1 MIRRPMCLLCFLMML
16 ALGIA
21 DLAGIPLIRGNPLPA
36 GVQSWIEAHPASE
49 ICGEVERYENTEFS
63 QSVYLK
69 KTYLIYHSKKF
80 PINNVRVFLKN
91 EEELKPGM
99 QILVKGTLKSVEG
112 PANPGGF
119 DSRQYYA
126 CRHIYYFMK
135 KAVLL
140 KKTSAYSGYRQAML
154 SVKEKC
160 RIVLESVAGE
170 DASVFEAVVLGDKTS
185 LDPEIR
191 MRYQMA
197 GIVHILAISGLH
209 ISILGIGL
217 YNLMKQVGFGIWPAG
232 IFSLVV
238 MLQYGM
244 LTGGSVS
251 TMRAVTMFLIAMGAR
266 ITGRIY
272 DMPSA
277 VSVTAMM
284 ILAESPAYLL
294 DSGFLLSFGCILGIC
309 AASERICA
317 LAGAKR
323 KVTKAFWGSVALQL
337 MTLPVMLKFFGEV
350 SLAGLVL
357 NLAVLPS
364 VGVVLA
370 GGVAAML
377 LGFISVPAARVVI
390 FPARGLLFLYE
401 KLCELAGR
409 SRWCTWIGG
418 EPEIW
423 QIVVYYV
430 ILIAVLFIGQYVRE
444 LEQKK
449 KEMEED
455 GAKELRSEENTQRNP
470 LRNWYD
476 NINIQQNLRKRQ
488 GTDKL
493 QISRIS
499 RKQHLLRIAAIVLLI
514 LSIPILG
521 NQSFQHPFKSKTLQI
536 TCLDVGQ
543 GDGILIRTPDNKHY
557 LIDGG
562 SSSQS
567 ELGRYCLLP
576 ALKSMGISYLD
587 GIFISHTDKDH
598 LSGVQ
603 ELLEYMEKGLTT
615 IRAGYLV
622 LPGWSEPPQAWTDL
636 ARTAQ
641 KAGLKTVTGNTGD
654 IIHSGAATFEVL
666 WPENTA
672 RGKDVNEEAMVM
684 ELTYG
689 EFQML
694 FTGDIGADTEK
705 KLLTAGY
712 LNDIDCLK
720 VGHHGS
726 RYSSSEEFLKKLKP
740 ELAIISCSSTNT
752 YGHPSLETIQRLE
765 DCGSQVEYTMK
776 NGAIT
781 LETNGKNLRIRRFCS
796 C

>member
-16 ALGIA
+16 VLGIA

-36 GVQSWIEAHPASE
+36 SVQSWIKAHPGSE

-63 QSVYLK
+63 QSVYLR

-80 PINNVRVFLKN
+80 PINNVRVFLKK

-99 QILVKGTLKSVEG
+99 QIFVKGILKEVEG
-112 PANPGGF
+112 STNPGGF
-119 DSRQYYA
+119 DSSQYYA

-140 KKTSAYSGYRQAML
+140 KKTSTYSGYHQAML
-154 SVKEKC
+154 MVKEKC
-160 RIVLESVAGE
+160 RQILENTAGK
-170 DASVFEAVVLGDKTS
+170 DAPVFEAIVLGEKTG
-185 LDPEIR
+185 LDSEIR
-191 MRYQMA
+191 MRYQLA

-209 ISILGIGL
+209 ISILGMGL
-217 YNLMKQVGFGIWPAG
+217 YKLIKRVGFGIWPAG
-232 IFSLVV
+232 IFSLAV

-244 LTGGSVS
+244 MTGGSVS
-251 TMRAVTMFLIAMGAR
+251 TLRAVTMFLIAMGAR

-294 DSGFLLSFGCILGIC
+294 DSGFLLSFGCVLGIC
-309 AASERICA
+309 VASERICA

-323 KVTKAFWGSVALQL
+323 KGTKVFCESVALWL
-337 MTLPVMLKFFGEV
+337 VTLPVMLKFFGEA
-350 SLAGLVL
+350 SLAGLIL

-370 GGVAAML
+370 GGVAAMI
-377 LGFISVPAARVVI
+377 LGFVSIPTGRVMI
-390 FPARGLLFLYE
+390 FPARVLLFLYE
-401 KLCELAGR
+401 RLCELAGR

-423 QIVVYYV
+423 QITIYYA
-430 ILIAVLFIGQYVRE
+430 ILVAVLLIGQYI
-444 LEQKK
+444 
-449 KEMEED
+449 KESD
-455 GAKELRSEENTQRNP
+455 QTK
-470 LRNWYD
+470 
-476 NINIQQNLRKRQ
+476 
-488 GTDKL
+488 
-493 QISRIS
+493 IS
-499 RKQHLLRIAAIVLLI
+499 RKQHILRISGIVLLN
-514 LSIPILG
+514 LSILTLG
-521 NQSFQHPFKSKTLQI
+521 NQSFRYSFKTQTLQI

-576 ALKSMGISYLD
+576 ALKSMGISCLD

-615 IRAGYLV
+615 IRAAYLV
-622 LPGWSEPPQAWTDL
+622 LPGWTEPPEAWTDL
-636 ARTAQ
+636 ASAAQ
-641 KAGLKTVTGNTGD
+641 KAGIKTVTGNAGN
-654 IIHSGAATFEVL
+654 IIRSGAAAFEIL
-666 WPENTA
+666 WPESTA

-689 EFQML
+689 DFRML

-705 KLLTAGY
+705 KLLSAGC

-726 RYSSSEEFLKKLKP
+726 GYSSSEEFLKKVKP
-740 ELAIISCSSTNT
+740 ELSIISCSSTNT
-752 YGHPSLETIQRLE
+752 YGHPSPETVKRLK
-765 DCGSQVEYTMK
+765 DCGSQIEYTMK
-776 NGAIT
+776 NGAII
-781 LETNGKNLRIRRFCS
+781 LETNGKNLRIRRFCGN
-796 C
+796 

>member
-16 ALGIA
+16 SLGIA

-36 GVQSWIEAHPASE
+36 SVQSWIEVHPASE

-69 KTYLIYHSKKF
+69 KTYLIYRSKKF
-80 PINNVRVFLKN
+80 PINNVRVFLKK

-99 QILVKGTLKSVEG
+99 QIFVKGILKEVEG
-112 PANPGGF
+112 PTNPGGF

-140 KKTSAYSGYRQAML
+140 KKTSTYSGYHQAML
-154 SVKEKC
+154 MVKEKC
-160 RIVLESVAGE
+160 RQILENTAGK
-170 DASVFEAVVLGDKTS
+170 DAPVFEAIVLGEKTG

-191 MRYQMA
+191 MRYQLA

-209 ISILGIGL
+209 ISILGMGL
-217 YNLMKQVGFGIWPAG
+217 YKLMKRVGFGIWPAG
-232 IFSLVV
+232 IFSLAV

-244 LTGGSVS
+244 MTGGSVS
-251 TMRAVTMFLIAMGAR
+251 TLRAVTMFLIAMGAR

-294 DSGFLLSFGCILGIC
+294 DSGFLLSFGCVLGIC
-309 AASERICA
+309 VASERICA

-323 KVTKAFWGSVALQL
+323 KGTKVFCESVALWL
-337 MTLPVMLKFFGEV
+337 VTLPVMLKFFGEA

-370 GGVAAML
+370 GGVAAMI
-377 LGFISVPAARVVI
+377 LGFVSIPAGRVVI
-390 FPARGLLFLYE
+390 FPARVLLFLYE
-401 KLCELAGR
+401 RLCELAGR

-418 EPEIW
+418 EPKIW
-423 QIVVYYV
+423 QITVYYA
-430 ILIAVLFIGQYVRE
+430 ILIAVLFIGQYI
-444 LEQKK
+444 
-449 KEMEED
+449 KESD
-455 GAKELRSEENTQRNP
+455 QTK
-470 LRNWYD
+470 
-476 NINIQQNLRKRQ
+476 
-488 GTDKL
+488 
-493 QISRIS
+493 IS
-499 RKQHLLRIAAIVLLI
+499 RKQHILRISGIVLLI
-514 LSIPILG
+514 LSILTLG
-521 NQSFQHPFKSKTLQI
+521 NQSFRYPFKTQTLQI

-567 ELGRYCLLP
+567 DLGRYCLLP
-576 ALKSMGISYLD
+576 ALKSMGISCLD

-615 IRAGYLV
+615 IRAAYLV
-622 LPGWSEPPQAWTDL
+622 LPGWTEPPEAWTDL
-636 ARTAQ
+636 ASAAQ
-641 KAGLKTVTGNTGD
+641 KAGIKTVTGNAGN
-654 IIHSGAATFEVL
+654 IIRSGAAAFEIL
-666 WPENTA
+666 WPESTA

-689 EFQML
+689 DFRML

-705 KLLTAGY
+705 KLLSVGCF
-712 LNDIDCLK
+712 NDIDCLK

-726 RYSSSEEFLKKLKP
+726 RYSSSEEFLKKVKP
-740 ELAIISCSSTNT
+740 ELSIISCSSTNT
-752 YGHPSLETIQRLE
+752 YGHPSPETIKRLK
-765 DCGSQVEYTMK
+765 DCGSQIEYTMK
-776 NGAIT
+776 NGAII

-796 C
+796 N

>member
-1 MIRRPMCLLCFLMML
+1 
-16 ALGIA
+16 
-21 DLAGIPLIRGNPLPA
+21 
-36 GVQSWIEAHPASE
+36 
-49 ICGEVERYENTEFS
+49 
-63 QSVYLK
+63 
-69 KTYLIYHSKKF
+69 
-80 PINNVRVFLKN
+80 
-91 EEELKPGM
+91 
-99 QILVKGTLKSVEG
+99 
-112 PANPGGF
+112 
-119 DSRQYYA
+119 
-126 CRHIYYFMK
+126 MK

-140 KKTSAYSGYRQAML
+140 KKTSTYSSYHQAML
-154 SVKEKC
+154 MVKEKC
-160 RIVLESVAGE
+160 RQILENTAGK
-170 DASVFEAVVLGDKTS
+170 DAPVFEAIVLGEKTG
-185 LDPEIR
+185 LDSEIR
-191 MRYQMA
+191 MRYQLA

-209 ISILGIGL
+209 ISILGMGL
-217 YNLMKQVGFGIWPAG
+217 YKLIKRVGFGIWPAG
-232 IFSLVV
+232 IFSLAV

-244 LTGGSVS
+244 MTGGSVS
-251 TMRAVTMFLIAMGAR
+251 TLRAITMFLIAMGAR

-294 DSGFLLSFGCILGIC
+294 DSGFLLSFGCVLGIC
-309 AASERICA
+309 VASERICA

-323 KVTKAFWGSVALQL
+323 KGTKVFCESVALWL
-337 MTLPVMLKFFGEV
+337 VTLPVMLKFFGEA

-370 GGVAAML
+370 GGVAAMI
-377 LGFISVPAARVVI
+377 LGFVSIPTGRVMI
-390 FPARGLLFLYE
+390 FPARVLLFLYE
-401 KLCELAGR
+401 RLCELAGR

-423 QIVVYYV
+423 QITIYYA
-430 ILIAVLFIGQYVRE
+430 ILVAVLLIGQYI
-444 LEQKK
+444 
-449 KEMEED
+449 KESD
-455 GAKELRSEENTQRNP
+455 QTK
-470 LRNWYD
+470 
-476 NINIQQNLRKRQ
+476 
-488 GTDKL
+488 
-493 QISRIS
+493 IS
-499 RKQHLLRIAAIVLLI
+499 RKQHILRISGIVLLI
-514 LSIPILG
+514 LSILTLG
-521 NQSFQHPFKSKTLQI
+521 KQSFRYSFKNQTLQI

-576 ALKSMGISYLD
+576 ALKSMGISCLD

-615 IRAGYLV
+615 IRAAYLV
-622 LPGWSEPPQAWTDL
+622 LPGWTEPPEAWTDL
-636 ARTAQ
+636 ASAAQ
-641 KAGLKTVTGNTGD
+641 KAGIKTVTGNAGN
-654 IIHSGAATFEVL
+654 IIRSGAAAFEIL
-666 WPENTA
+666 WPESTA

-689 EFQML
+689 DFRML

-705 KLLTAGY
+705 KLLSAGC

-726 RYSSSEEFLKKLKP
+726 GYSSSEEFLKKVKP
-740 ELAIISCSSTNT
+740 ELSIISCSSTNT
-752 YGHPSLETIQRLE
+752 YGHPSPETVKRLK
-765 DCGSQVEYTMK
+765 DCGSQIEYTMK
-776 NGAIT
+776 NGAII
-781 LETNGKNLRIRRFCS
+781 LETNGKNLRIRRFFGN
-796 C
+796 

>member
-1 MIRRPMCLLCFLMML
+1 MCLLCFLMML
-16 ALGIA
+16 SIGIA
-21 DLAGIPLIRGNPLPA
+21 DLMGLPLITGNPLPD
-36 GVQSWIEAHPASE
+36 GVQSFIEAHPASE

-69 KTYLIYHSKKF
+69 KTYLIYHSKKI
-80 PINNVRVFLKN
+80 PINNVRVFLKK

-99 QILVKGTLKSVEG
+99 QILVKGVLKETEG
-112 PANPGGF
+112 PTNPGGF

-126 CRHIYYFMK
+126 SRHIYYFMK

-140 KKTSAYSGYRQAML
+140 KKTQAYSGYRQAML
-154 SVKEKC
+154 EVKEKC
-160 RIVLESVAGE
+160 RKLLEKAAGE
-170 DASVFEAVVLGDKTS
+170 DAPVFEAIILGDKTS

-191 MRYQMA
+191 MRYQLA

-209 ISILGIGL
+209 ISILGMGL
-217 YNLMKQVGFGIWPAG
+217 YNLMKRAGFGIWPAG
-232 IFSLVV
+232 MFSLAV

-294 DSGFLLSFGCILGIC
+294 DSGFLLSFGCIFGIC
-309 AASERICA
+309 VAPQPICA

-323 KVTKAFWGSVALQL
+323 KGAKAFWGSVALQL
-337 MTLPVMLKFFGEV
+337 VTLPVMLKFFGEI

-357 NLAVLPS
+357 NLVVLPS

-370 GGVAAML
+370 AGVAAML
-377 LGFISVPAARVVI
+377 LGFFSTRAASVVI
-390 FPARGLLFLYE
+390 FPARGLLLLYE
-401 KLCELAGR
+401 KLCELAG
-409 SRWCTWIGG
+409 STRWCTWIGG

-423 QIVVYYV
+423 QIMVYYLL
-430 ILIAVLFIGQYVRE
+430 LITVLFIGWYV
-444 LEQKK
+444 KK
-449 KEMEED
+449 RGRM
-455 GAKELRSEENTQRNP
+455 AAFP
-470 LRNWYD
+470 LLALG
-476 NINIQQNLRKRQ
+476 I
-488 GTDKL
+488 
-493 QISRIS
+493 
-499 RKQHLLRIAAIVLLI
+499 LI
-514 LSIPILG
+514 LGL
-521 NQSFQHPFKSKTLQI
+521 QSFWQPSNTLKI

-543 GDGILIRTPDNKHY
+543 GDGILIRTPENRNY

-587 GIFISHTDKDH
+587 GIFISHTDLDH
-598 LSGVQ
+598 ISGVQ

-622 LPGWSEPPQAWTDL
+622 LPGWEEPPEAWKEL
-636 ARTAQ
+636 SEAAK
-641 KAGLKTVTGNTGD
+641 KAGIKTVTGNAGD
-654 IIHSGAATFEVL
+654 KLRSGEAVFSIL
-666 WPENTA
+666 WPEKTA
-672 RGKDVNEEAMVM
+672 RGEDVNEEAMVM
-684 ELTYG
+684 ELSYG
-689 EFQML
+689 DFQML

-705 KLLTAGY
+705 KLLSAGC
-712 LNDIDCLK
+712 LEDIDCLK

-726 RYSSSEEFLKKLKP
+726 RYSSSEAFLEKLKP
-740 ELAIISCSSTNT
+740 RISVISCSASNT
-752 YGHPSLETIQRLE
+752 YGHPSPETIKRLVE
-765 DCGSQVEYTMK
+765 CKSQVEYTMK

-781 LETNGKNLRIRRFCS
+781 IETNGKNFRVQRFTGS
-796 C
+796 

>member
-16 ALGIA
+16 VLGIA

-36 GVQSWIEAHPASE
+36 SVQSWIKAHPGSE

-80 PINNVRVFLKN
+80 PINNVRIFLKK

-99 QILVKGTLKSVEG
+99 KIFVKGILKEVEG
-112 PANPGGF
+112 PTNPGGF
-119 DSRQYYA
+119 DSSRYYA

-140 KKTSAYSGYRQAML
+140 KKTSTYSGYHQAML
-154 SVKEKC
+154 MVKEKC
-160 RIVLESVAGE
+160 RQILENTAGK
-170 DASVFEAVVLGDKTS
+170 DAPVFEAIVLGEKTG

-191 MRYQMA
+191 MRYQLA

-209 ISILGIGL
+209 ISILGMGL
-217 YNLMKQVGFGIWPAG
+217 YKLIKRVGFGIWLAG
-232 IFSLVV
+232 IFSLAV

-244 LTGGSVS
+244 MTGGSVS
-251 TMRAVTMFLIAMGAR
+251 TLRAVTMFLIAMGAR

-294 DSGFLLSFGCILGIC
+294 DSGFLLSFGCVLGIC
-309 AASERICA
+309 VASERICA

-323 KVTKAFWGSVALQL
+323 KGTKVFCESVALWL
-337 MTLPVMLKFFGEV
+337 VTLPVMLKFFGEA

-364 VGVVLA
+364 VVVVLA
-370 GGVAAML
+370 GGVAAMI
-377 LGFISVPAARVVI
+377 LGFVSIPTGRVMI
-390 FPARGLLFLYE
+390 FPARVLLFLYE
-401 KLCELAGR
+401 RLCELAGR

-423 QIVVYYV
+423 QITIYYA
-430 ILIAVLFIGQYVRE
+430 ILVAVLLIGQYI
-444 LEQKK
+444 
-449 KEMEED
+449 KESD
-455 GAKELRSEENTQRNP
+455 QTK
-470 LRNWYD
+470 
-476 NINIQQNLRKRQ
+476 
-488 GTDKL
+488 
-493 QISRIS
+493 IS
-499 RKQHLLRIAAIVLLI
+499 RKQHILRISGIVLLI
-514 LSIPILG
+514 LSILTLG
-521 NQSFQHPFKSKTLQI
+521 KQSFRYPFKTQTLQI

-576 ALKSMGISYLD
+576 ALKSMGISCLD

-615 IRAGYLV
+615 IRAAYLV
-622 LPGWSEPPQAWTDL
+622 LPGWTEPPEAWTDL
-636 ARTAQ
+636 ASAAQ
-641 KAGLKTVTGNTGD
+641 KAGIKTVTGNAGN
-654 IIHSGAATFEVL
+654 IIRSGAAAFEIL
-666 WPENTA
+666 WPESTA

-689 EFQML
+689 DFRML

-705 KLLTAGY
+705 KLLSAGC

-726 RYSSSEEFLKKLKP
+726 GYSSSEEFLKKVKP
-740 ELAIISCSSTNT
+740 ELSIISCSSTNT
-752 YGHPSLETIQRLE
+752 YGHPSPETVKRLK
-765 DCGSQVEYTMK
+765 DCGSQIEYTMK
-776 NGAIT
+776 NGAII
-781 LETNGKNLRIRRFCS
+781 LETNGKNLRIRRFCGN
-796 C
+796 

>member
-16 ALGIA
+16 VLGIA

-36 GVQSWIEAHPASE
+36 SVQSWIKAHPGSE
-49 ICGEVERYENTEFS
+49 ICGEVEQYENTEFS

-80 PINNVRVFLKN
+80 PINNVRVFLKK

-99 QILVKGTLKSVEG
+99 QIFVKGILKEVEG
-112 PANPGGF
+112 PTNPGGF
-119 DSRQYYA
+119 DSSQYYA

-140 KKTSAYSGYRQAML
+140 KKTSTYSGYHQAML
-154 SVKEKC
+154 MVKEKC
-160 RIVLESVAGE
+160 RQILENTAGK
-170 DASVFEAVVLGDKTS
+170 DAPVFEAIVLGEKTG

-191 MRYQMA
+191 MRYQLA

-209 ISILGIGL
+209 ISILGMGL
-217 YNLMKQVGFGIWPAG
+217 YKLIKRVGFGIWPAG
-232 IFSLVV
+232 IFSLAV

-244 LTGGSVS
+244 MTGGSVS
-251 TMRAVTMFLIAMGAR
+251 TLRAVTMFLIAMGAR

-294 DSGFLLSFGCILGIC
+294 DSGFLLSFGCVLGIC
-309 AASERICA
+309 VASERICA

-323 KVTKAFWGSVALQL
+323 KGTKVFCESVALWL
-337 MTLPVMLKFFGEV
+337 VTLPVMLKFFGEA

-364 VGVVLA
+364 VVVVLA
-370 GGVAAML
+370 GGVAAMI
-377 LGFISVPAARVVI
+377 LGFVSIPTGRVVI
-390 FPARGLLFLYE
+390 FPARVLLFLYE
-401 KLCELAGR
+401 RLCELAGR

-423 QIVVYYV
+423 QITIYYA
-430 ILIAVLFIGQYVRE
+430 ILVAVLLIGQYI
-444 LEQKK
+444 
-449 KEMEED
+449 KESD
-455 GAKELRSEENTQRNP
+455 QTK
-470 LRNWYD
+470 
-476 NINIQQNLRKRQ
+476 
-488 GTDKL
+488 
-493 QISRIS
+493 IS
-499 RKQHLLRIAAIVLLI
+499 RKQHILRISGIVLLI
-514 LSIPILG
+514 LSILTLG
-521 NQSFQHPFKSKTLQI
+521 NQSFRYPFKTQTLQI

-576 ALKSMGISYLD
+576 ALKSMGISCLD

-615 IRAGYLV
+615 IRAAYLV
-622 LPGWSEPPQAWTDL
+622 LPGWTEPPEAWTDL
-636 ARTAQ
+636 ASAAQ
-641 KAGLKTVTGNTGD
+641 KAGIKTVTGNAGN
-654 IIHSGAATFEVL
+654 IIRSGAAAFEIL
-666 WPENTA
+666 WPESTA

-689 EFQML
+689 DFRML

-705 KLLTAGY
+705 KLLSAGC

-726 RYSSSEEFLKKLKP
+726 GYSSSEEFLKKVKP
-740 ELAIISCSSTNT
+740 ELSIISCSSTNT
-752 YGHPSLETIQRLE
+752 YGHPSPETVKRLK
-765 DCGSQVEYTMK
+765 DCGSQIEYTMK
-776 NGAIT
+776 NGAII
-781 LETNGKNLRIRRFCS
+781 LETNGKNLRIRRFCGN
-796 C
+796 

>member
-16 ALGIA
+16 VLGIA
-21 DLAGIPLIRGNPLPA
+21 NLAGIPLIRGNPLPA
-36 GVQSWIEAHPASE
+36 SVQSWIKAHPGSE
-49 ICGEVERYENTEFS
+49 IYGEVERYENTEFS

-80 PINNVRVFLKN
+80 PINNVRVFLKK

-99 QILVKGTLKSVEG
+99 QIFVKGILKEVEG
-112 PANPGGF
+112 PTNPGGF
-119 DSRQYYA
+119 DSSQYYA

-140 KKTSAYSGYRQAML
+140 KKTSTYSGYHQAML
-154 SVKEKC
+154 MVKEKC
-160 RIVLESVAGE
+160 RQILENTAGK
-170 DASVFEAVVLGDKTS
+170 DAPVFEAIVLGEKTG

-191 MRYQMA
+191 MRYQLA

-209 ISILGIGL
+209 ISILGMGL
-217 YNLMKQVGFGIWPAG
+217 YKLIKRVGFGIWPAG
-232 IFSLVV
+232 IFSLAV

-244 LTGGSVS
+244 MTGGSVS
-251 TMRAVTMFLIAMGAR
+251 TLRAVTMFLIAMGAR

-294 DSGFLLSFGCILGIC
+294 DSGFLLSFGCVLGIC
-309 AASERICA
+309 VASERICA

-323 KVTKAFWGSVALQL
+323 KGTKVFCESVALWL
-337 MTLPVMLKFFGEV
+337 VTLPVMLKFFGEA

-364 VGVVLA
+364 VVVVLT
-370 GGVAAML
+370 GGVAAMI
-377 LGFISVPAARVVI
+377 LGFVSIPTGRVVI
-390 FPARGLLFLYE
+390 FPARVLLFLYE
-401 KLCELAGR
+401 RLCELAGR
-409 SRWCTWIGG
+409 SRWCTWTGG

-423 QIVVYYV
+423 QITIYYA
-430 ILIAVLFIGQYVRE
+430 ILVAVLLIGQYI
-444 LEQKK
+444 
-449 KEMEED
+449 KESD
-455 GAKELRSEENTQRNP
+455 QTK
-470 LRNWYD
+470 
-476 NINIQQNLRKRQ
+476 
-488 GTDKL
+488 
-493 QISRIS
+493 IS
-499 RKQHLLRIAAIVLLI
+499 RKQHILRISGIVLLI
-514 LSIPILG
+514 LSILTLG
-521 NQSFQHPFKSKTLQI
+521 KQSFRYPFKTQTLQI

-576 ALKSMGISYLD
+576 ALKSMGISCLD

-603 ELLEYMEKGLTT
+603 ELLKYMEKGLTT
-615 IRAGYLV
+615 IRAAYLV
-622 LPGWSEPPQAWTDL
+622 LPGWTEPPEAWTDL
-636 ARTAQ
+636 ASAAQ
-641 KAGLKTVTGNTGD
+641 KAGIKTVTGNAGN
-654 IIHSGAATFEVL
+654 IIHSGAAAFEIL
-666 WPENTA
+666 WPESTA

-689 EFQML
+689 DFRML

-705 KLLTAGY
+705 KLLSAGC
-712 LNDIDCLK
+712 LNDIECLK

-726 RYSSSEEFLKKLKP
+726 GYSSSEEFLKKVKP
-740 ELAIISCSSTNT
+740 ELSIISCSSTNT
-752 YGHPSLETIQRLE
+752 YGHPSPETVKRLK
-765 DCGSQVEYTMK
+765 DCGSQIEYTMK
-776 NGAIT
+776 NGAII
-781 LETNGKNLRIRRFCS
+781 LETNGKNLRIRRFCGN
-796 C
+796 

>member
-16 ALGIA
+16 VLGIA

-36 GVQSWIEAHPASE
+36 SVQSWIKAHPGSE

-80 PINNVRVFLKN
+80 PINNVRVFLKK

-99 QILVKGTLKSVEG
+99 QIFVKGILKEVEG
-112 PANPGGF
+112 PTNPGGF
-119 DSRQYYA
+119 DSSQYYA

-140 KKTSAYSGYRQAML
+140 KKTSTYSSYHQAML
-154 SVKEKC
+154 MVKEKC
-160 RIVLESVAGE
+160 RQILENTAGK
-170 DASVFEAVVLGDKTS
+170 DAPVFEAIVLGEKTG

-191 MRYQMA
+191 MRYQLA

-209 ISILGIGL
+209 ISILGMGL
-217 YNLMKQVGFGIWPAG
+217 YKLIKRVGFGIWPAG
-232 IFSLVV
+232 IFSLAV

-244 LTGGSVS
+244 MTGGSVS
-251 TMRAVTMFLIAMGAR
+251 TLRAVTMFLIAMGAR

-294 DSGFLLSFGCILGIC
+294 DSGFLLSFGCVLGIC
-309 AASERICA
+309 VASERICA

-323 KVTKAFWGSVALQL
+323 KGTKVFCESVALWL
-337 MTLPVMLKFFGEV
+337 VTLPVMLKFFGEA

-370 GGVAAML
+370 GGVAAMI
-377 LGFISVPAARVVI
+377 LGFVSIPTGRVMI
-390 FPARGLLFLYE
+390 FPARVLLFLYE
-401 KLCELAGR
+401 RLCELAGR

-423 QIVVYYV
+423 QITIYYA
-430 ILIAVLFIGQYVRE
+430 ILVAVLLIGQYI
-444 LEQKK
+444 
-449 KEMEED
+449 KESD
-455 GAKELRSEENTQRNP
+455 QTK
-470 LRNWYD
+470 
-476 NINIQQNLRKRQ
+476 
-488 GTDKL
+488 
-493 QISRIS
+493 IS
-499 RKQHLLRIAAIVLLI
+499 RKQHILRISGIVLLI
-514 LSIPILG
+514 LSILTLG
-521 NQSFQHPFKSKTLQI
+521 KQSFRYSFKNQTLQI

-576 ALKSMGISYLD
+576 ALKSMGISCLD

-615 IRAGYLV
+615 IRAAYLV
-622 LPGWSEPPQAWTDL
+622 LPGWTEPPEAWTDL
-636 ARTAQ
+636 ASAAQ
-641 KAGLKTVTGNTGD
+641 KAGIKTVTGNAGN
-654 IIHSGAATFEVL
+654 IIRSGAAAFEIL
-666 WPENTA
+666 WPESTA

-689 EFQML
+689 DFRML

-705 KLLTAGY
+705 KLLSAGC

-726 RYSSSEEFLKKLKP
+726 GYSSSEEFLKKVKP
-740 ELAIISCSSTNT
+740 ELSIISCSSTNT
-752 YGHPSLETIQRLE
+752 YGHPSPETVKRLK
-765 DCGSQVEYTMK
+765 DCGSQIEYTMK
-776 NGAIT
+776 NGAII
-781 LETNGKNLRIRRFCS
+781 LETNGKNLRIRRFFGN
-796 C
+796 

>member
-16 ALGIA
+16 VLGIA

-36 GVQSWIEAHPASE
+36 SVQSWIKAHPGSE
-49 ICGEVERYENTEFS
+49 IYGEVERYENTEFS

-80 PINNVRVFLKN
+80 PINNVRVFLKK

-99 QILVKGTLKSVEG
+99 QIFVKGILKEVEG
-112 PANPGGF
+112 PTNPGGF
-119 DSRQYYA
+119 DSSQYYA

-140 KKTSAYSGYRQAML
+140 KKTSTYSSYHQAML
-154 SVKEKC
+154 MVKEKC
-160 RIVLESVAGE
+160 RQILENTAGK
-170 DASVFEAVVLGDKTS
+170 DAPVFEAIVLGEKTG
-185 LDPEIR
+185 LDSEIR
-191 MRYQMA
+191 MRYQLA

-209 ISILGIGL
+209 ISILGMGL
-217 YNLMKQVGFGIWPAG
+217 YKLMKRVGFGIWPAG
-232 IFSLVV
+232 IFSLAV

-244 LTGGSVS
+244 MTGGSVS
-251 TMRAVTMFLIAMGAR
+251 TLRAVTMFLIAMGAR

-294 DSGFLLSFGCILGIC
+294 DSGFLLSFGCVLGIC
-309 AASERICA
+309 VASERICA

-323 KVTKAFWGSVALQL
+323 KGTKVFCESVALWL
-337 MTLPVMLKFFGEV
+337 VTLPVMLKFFGEA

-370 GGVAAML
+370 GGVAAMIICFVSIPT
-377 LGFISVPAARVVI
+377 GRVMIFTARV
-390 FPARGLLFLYE
+390 LLFLYE
-401 KLCELAGR
+401 RLCELAGR

-423 QIVVYYV
+423 QITIYYA
-430 ILIAVLFIGQYVRE
+430 ILVAVLLIGQYI
-444 LEQKK
+444 
-449 KEMEED
+449 KESD
-455 GAKELRSEENTQRNP
+455 QTK
-470 LRNWYD
+470 
-476 NINIQQNLRKRQ
+476 
-488 GTDKL
+488 
-493 QISRIS
+493 IS
-499 RKQHLLRIAAIVLLI
+499 RKQHILRISGIVLLI
-514 LSIPILG
+514 LSILTLG
-521 NQSFQHPFKSKTLQI
+521 KQSFRYSFKNQTLQI

-576 ALKSMGISYLD
+576 ALKSMGISCLD

-615 IRAGYLV
+615 IRAAYLV
-622 LPGWSEPPQAWTDL
+622 LPGWTEPPEAWTDL
-636 ARTAQ
+636 ASAAQ
-641 KAGLKTVTGNTGD
+641 KAGIKTVTGNAGN
-654 IIHSGAATFEVL
+654 IIRSGAAAFEIL
-666 WPENTA
+666 WPESTA
-672 RGKDVNEEAMVM
+672 RGKDVNEEAMVL

-689 EFQML
+689 DFRML

-705 KLLTAGY
+705 KLLSAGC

-726 RYSSSEEFLKKLKP
+726 GYSSSEEFLKKVKP
-740 ELAIISCSSTNT
+740 ELSIISCSSTNT
-752 YGHPSLETIQRLE
+752 YGHPSPETVKRLK
-765 DCGSQVEYTMK
+765 DCGSQIEYTMK
-776 NGAIT
+776 NGAII
-781 LETNGKNLRIRRFCS
+781 LETNGKNLRIRRFFGN
-796 C
+796 

>member
-16 ALGIA
+16 VLGIA

-36 GVQSWIEAHPASE
+36 SVQFWIKAHPGSE

-80 PINNVRVFLKN
+80 PINNVRVFLKK

-99 QILVKGTLKSVEG
+99 QIFVKGILKEVEG
-112 PANPGGF
+112 PTNPGGF
-119 DSRQYYA
+119 DSSQYYA

-140 KKTSAYSGYRQAML
+140 KKTSTYSGYHQAML
-154 SVKEKC
+154 MVREKC
-160 RIVLESVAGE
+160 RQILENTAGK
-170 DASVFEAVVLGDKTS
+170 DAPVFEAIVLGEKTG

-191 MRYQMA
+191 MRYQLA

-209 ISILGIGL
+209 ISILGMGL
-217 YNLMKQVGFGIWPAG
+217 YKLIKRVGFGIWPAG
-232 IFSLVV
+232 IFSLAV

-244 LTGGSVS
+244 MTGGSVS
-251 TMRAVTMFLIAMGAR
+251 TLRAVTMFLIAMGAR

-294 DSGFLLSFGCILGIC
+294 DSGFLLSFGCVLGIC
-309 AASERICA
+309 VASERICA

-323 KVTKAFWGSVALQL
+323 KGTKVFCESVALWL
-337 MTLPVMLKFFGEV
+337 VTLPVMLKFFGEA

-364 VGVVLA
+364 VVVVLT
-370 GGVAAML
+370 GGVAAMI
-377 LGFISVPAARVVI
+377 LGFVSIPTGRVVI
-390 FPARGLLFLYE
+390 FPARVLLFLYE
-401 KLCELAGR
+401 RLCELAGR

-423 QIVVYYV
+423 QITIYYA
-430 ILIAVLFIGQYVRE
+430 ILVAVLLIGQYI
-444 LEQKK
+444 
-449 KEMEED
+449 KESD
-455 GAKELRSEENTQRNP
+455 QTK
-470 LRNWYD
+470 
-476 NINIQQNLRKRQ
+476 
-488 GTDKL
+488 
-493 QISRIS
+493 IS
-499 RKQHLLRIAAIVLLI
+499 RKQHILRISGIVLLI
-514 LSIPILG
+514 LSILTLG
-521 NQSFQHPFKSKTLQI
+521 KQSFRYSFKNQTLQI

-576 ALKSMGISYLD
+576 ALKSMGISCLD

-615 IRAGYLV
+615 IRAAYLV
-622 LPGWSEPPQAWTDL
+622 LPGWTEPPEAWTDL
-636 ARTAQ
+636 ASAAQ
-641 KAGLKTVTGNTGD
+641 KAGIKTVTGNAGN
-654 IIHSGAATFEVL
+654 IIRSGAAAFEIL
-666 WPENTA
+666 WPESTA

-689 EFQML
+689 DFRML

-705 KLLTAGY
+705 KLLSAGC

-726 RYSSSEEFLKKLKP
+726 GYSSSEEFLKKVKP
-740 ELAIISCSSTNT
+740 ELSIISCSSTNT
-752 YGHPSLETIQRLE
+752 YGHPSPETVKRLK
-765 DCGSQVEYTMK
+765 DCGSQIEYTMK
-776 NGAIT
+776 NGAII
-781 LETNGKNLRIRRFCS
+781 LETNGKNLRIRRFFGN
-796 C
+796 

>member
-16 ALGIA
+16 VLGIA

-36 GVQSWIEAHPASE
+36 SVQSWIKAHPGSE

-80 PINNVRVFLKN
+80 PINNVRVFLKK

-99 QILVKGTLKSVEG
+99 QIFVKGILKEVEG
-112 PANPGGF
+112 PTNPGGF
-119 DSRQYYA
+119 DSSRYYA

-140 KKTSAYSGYRQAML
+140 KKTSTYSGYHQAML
-154 SVKEKC
+154 MVREKC
-160 RIVLESVAGE
+160 RQILENTAGK
-170 DASVFEAVVLGDKTS
+170 DAPVFEAIVLGEKTG

-191 MRYQMA
+191 MRYQLA

-209 ISILGIGL
+209 ISILGMGL
-217 YNLMKQVGFGIWPAG
+217 YKLIKRVGFGIWPAG
-232 IFSLVV
+232 IFSLAV

-244 LTGGSVS
+244 MTGGSVS
-251 TMRAVTMFLIAMGAR
+251 TLRAVTMFLIAMGAR

-294 DSGFLLSFGCILGIC
+294 DSGFLLSFGCVLGIC
-309 AASERICA
+309 VASERICA

-323 KVTKAFWGSVALQL
+323 KGTKVFCESVALWL
-337 MTLPVMLKFFGEV
+337 VTLPVMLKFFGEA

-370 GGVAAML
+370 GGVAAMI
-377 LGFISVPAARVVI
+377 LGFVSIPTGRVVI
-390 FPARGLLFLYE
+390 FPARVLLFLYE
-401 KLCELAGR
+401 RLCELAGR

-423 QIVVYYV
+423 QITIYYA
-430 ILIAVLFIGQYVRE
+430 ILVAVLLIGQYI
-444 LEQKK
+444 
-449 KEMEED
+449 KESD
-455 GAKELRSEENTQRNP
+455 QTK
-470 LRNWYD
+470 
-476 NINIQQNLRKRQ
+476 
-488 GTDKL
+488 
-493 QISRIS
+493 IS
-499 RKQHLLRIAAIVLLI
+499 RKQHILRISGIVLLI
-514 LSIPILG
+514 LSILTLG
-521 NQSFQHPFKSKTLQI
+521 KQSFRYPFKTQTLQI

-567 ELGRYCLLP
+567 DLGRYCLLP
-576 ALKSMGISYLD
+576 ALKSMGISCLD

-615 IRAGYLV
+615 IRAAYLV
-622 LPGWSEPPQAWTDL
+622 LPGWTEPPEAWTDL
-636 ARTAQ
+636 ASAAQ
-641 KAGLKTVTGNTGD
+641 KAGIKTVTGNAGN
-654 IIHSGAATFEVL
+654 IIRSGAAAFEIL
-666 WPENTA
+666 WPESTA

-689 EFQML
+689 DFRML

-705 KLLTAGY
+705 KLLSVGC

-726 RYSSSEEFLKKLKP
+726 RYSSSEEFLKKVKP
-740 ELAIISCSSTNT
+740 ELSIISCSSTNT
-752 YGHPSLETIQRLE
+752 YGHPSPETIKRLK
-765 DCGSQVEYTMK
+765 DCGSQIEYTMK
-776 NGAIT
+776 NGAII
-781 LETNGKNLRIRRFCS
+781 LETNGKNLRIRRFCGN
-796 C
+796 

>member
-1 MIRRPMCLLCFLMML
+1 
-16 ALGIA
+16 
-21 DLAGIPLIRGNPLPA
+21 
-36 GVQSWIEAHPASE
+36 
-49 ICGEVERYENTEFS
+49 
-63 QSVYLK
+63 
-69 KTYLIYHSKKF
+69 
-80 PINNVRVFLKN
+80 
-91 EEELKPGM
+91 
-99 QILVKGTLKSVEG
+99 
-112 PANPGGF
+112 
-119 DSRQYYA
+119 
-126 CRHIYYFMK
+126 
-135 KAVLL
+135 
-140 KKTSAYSGYRQAML
+140 
-154 SVKEKC
+154 
-160 RIVLESVAGE
+160 
-170 DASVFEAVVLGDKTS
+170 
-185 LDPEIR
+185 
-191 MRYQMA
+191 
-197 GIVHILAISGLH
+197 
-209 ISILGIGL
+209 
-217 YNLMKQVGFGIWPAG
+217 
-232 IFSLVV
+232 
-238 MLQYGM
+238 
-244 LTGGSVS
+244 
-251 TMRAVTMFLIAMGAR
+251 
-266 ITGRIY
+266 
-272 DMPSA
+272 MPSA

-294 DSGFLLSFGCILGIC
+294 DSGFLLSFGCVLGIC
-309 AASERICA
+309 EASDRICA
-317 LAGAKR
+317 LSGAKR

-364 VGVVLA
+364 VGVVLV

-377 LGFISVPAARVVI
+377 VGIVSIPAARVVI

-401 KLCELAGR
+401 KICELVGR
-409 SRWCTWIGG
+409 SRWCTWISG

-430 ILIAVLFIGQYVRE
+430 ILIAVLFIGQYMKELDQEKKE
-444 LEQKK
+444 LEKG
-449 KEMEED
+449 E
-455 GAKELRSEENTQRNP
+455 AKGLQRETAQRNP
-470 LRNWYD
+470 LRNWYE
-476 NINIQQNLRKRQ
+476 NV
-488 GTDKL
+488 
-493 QISRIS
+493 S
-499 RKQHLLRIAAIVLLI
+499 RKQHILRTAAIVLMT
-514 LSIPILG
+514 LSILTLG
-521 NQSFQHPFKSKTLQI
+521 IQSFQYPFKSKTLQI
-536 TCLDVGQ
+536 ICLDVGQ
-543 GDGILIRTPDNKHY
+543 GDGILIRTPNNKHY

-636 ARTAQ
+636 ARTAK

-654 IIHSGAATFEVL
+654 IIHSGAVTFEVL
-666 WPENTA
+666 WPESAA

-705 KLLTAGY
+705 KLLTAGC

-740 ELAIISCSSTNT
+740 GLAIISCSSTNT
-752 YGHPSLETIQRLE
+752 YGHPSPETIQRLE

-781 LETNGKNLRIRRFCS
+781 LETNGKNLQIHRFCS
-796 C
+796 R

>member
-16 ALGIA
+16 VLGIA

-36 GVQSWIEAHPASE
+36 SVQSWIKAHPGSE

-80 PINNVRVFLKN
+80 PINNVRVFLKK

-99 QILVKGTLKSVEG
+99 QIFVKGILKEVEG
-112 PANPGGF
+112 PTNPGGF
-119 DSRQYYA
+119 DSSQYYA

-140 KKTSAYSGYRQAML
+140 KKTSTYSGYHQAML
-154 SVKEKC
+154 MVKEKC
-160 RIVLESVAGE
+160 RQILENTAGK
-170 DASVFEAVVLGDKTS
+170 DAPVFEAIVLGEKTG

-191 MRYQMA
+191 MRYQLA

-209 ISILGIGL
+209 ISILGMGL
-217 YNLMKQVGFGIWPAG
+217 YKLIKRVGFGIWPAG
-232 IFSLVV
+232 IFSLAV

-244 LTGGSVS
+244 MTGGSVS
-251 TMRAVTMFLIAMGAR
+251 TLRAVTMFLIAMGAR

-294 DSGFLLSFGCILGIC
+294 DSGFLLSFGCVLGIC
-309 AASERICA
+309 VASERICA

-323 KVTKAFWGSVALQL
+323 KGTKVFCESVALWL
-337 MTLPVMLKFFGEV
+337 VTLPVMLKFFGEA

-370 GGVAAML
+370 GGVAAMI
-377 LGFISVPAARVVI
+377 LGFVSIPTGRVMI
-390 FPARGLLFLYE
+390 FPARVLLFLYE
-401 KLCELAGR
+401 RLCELAGR

-423 QIVVYYV
+423 QITIYYA
-430 ILIAVLFIGQYVRE
+430 ILVAVLLIGQYI
-444 LEQKK
+444 
-449 KEMEED
+449 KESD
-455 GAKELRSEENTQRNP
+455 QTK
-470 LRNWYD
+470 
-476 NINIQQNLRKRQ
+476 
-488 GTDKL
+488 
-493 QISRIS
+493 IS
-499 RKQHLLRIAAIVLLI
+499 RKQHILRISGIVLLI
-514 LSIPILG
+514 LSILTLG
-521 NQSFQHPFKSKTLQI
+521 KQSFRYPFKTQTLQI

-576 ALKSMGISYLD
+576 ALKSMGISCLD

-615 IRAGYLV
+615 IRAAYLV
-622 LPGWSEPPQAWTDL
+622 LPGWTEPPEAWTDL
-636 ARTAQ
+636 ASAAQ
-641 KAGLKTVTGNTGD
+641 KAGIKTVTGNAGN
-654 IIHSGAATFEVL
+654 IIHSGAAAFEIL
-666 WPENTA
+666 WPESTA

-689 EFQML
+689 DFRML

-705 KLLTAGY
+705 KLLSAGC

-726 RYSSSEEFLKKLKP
+726 GYSSSEEFLKKVKP
-740 ELAIISCSSTNT
+740 ELSIISCSSTNT
-752 YGHPSLETIQRLE
+752 YGHPSPETVKRLK
-765 DCGSQVEYTMK
+765 DCGSQIEYTMK
-776 NGAIT
+776 NGAII
-781 LETNGKNLRIRRFCS
+781 LETNGKNLRIRRFCGN
-796 C
+796 

>member
-16 ALGIA
+16 VLGIA

-36 GVQSWIEAHPASE
+36 SVQSWIKAHPGSE
-49 ICGEVERYENTEFS
+49 IYGEVERYENTEFS

-80 PINNVRVFLKN
+80 PINNVRVFLKK

-99 QILVKGTLKSVEG
+99 QIFVKGILKEVEG
-112 PANPGGF
+112 PTNPGGF
-119 DSRQYYA
+119 DSSQYYA

-140 KKTSAYSGYRQAML
+140 KKTSTYSSYHQAML
-154 SVKEKC
+154 MVKEKC
-160 RIVLESVAGE
+160 RQILENTAGK
-170 DASVFEAVVLGDKTS
+170 DAPVFEAIVLGEKTG
-185 LDPEIR
+185 LDSEIR
-191 MRYQMA
+191 MRYQLA

-209 ISILGIGL
+209 ISILGMGL
-217 YNLMKQVGFGIWPAG
+217 YRLMKRVGFGIWPAG
-232 IFSLVV
+232 FFSLAV
-238 MLQYGM
+238 MLQYVM
-244 LTGGSVS
+244 MTGGSVS
-251 TMRAVTMFLIAMGAR
+251 TLRAVTMFLIAMGAR

-294 DSGFLLSFGCILGIC
+294 DSGFLLSFGCVLGIC
-309 AASERICA
+309 VASERICA

-323 KVTKAFWGSVALQL
+323 KGTKVFCESVALWL
-337 MTLPVMLKFFGEV
+337 VTLPVMLKFFGEA

-357 NLAVLPS
+357 NLAVLPR
-364 VGVVLA
+364 VGDVLA
-370 GGVAAML
+370 GGVAAMI
-377 LGFISVPAARVVI
+377 LGFVSIPTGRVMI
-390 FPARGLLFLYE
+390 FPARVLLFLYE
-401 KLCELAGR
+401 RLCELAGR

-423 QIVVYYV
+423 QITIYYA
-430 ILIAVLFIGQYVRE
+430 ILVAVLLIGQYI
-444 LEQKK
+444 
-449 KEMEED
+449 KESD
-455 GAKELRSEENTQRNP
+455 QTK
-470 LRNWYD
+470 
-476 NINIQQNLRKRQ
+476 
-488 GTDKL
+488 
-493 QISRIS
+493 IS
-499 RKQHLLRIAAIVLLI
+499 RKQHILRISGIVLLI
-514 LSIPILG
+514 LSILTLG
-521 NQSFQHPFKSKTLQI
+521 KQSFRYSFKNQTLQI

-576 ALKSMGISYLD
+576 ALKSMGISCLD

-615 IRAGYLV
+615 IRAAYLV
-622 LPGWSEPPQAWTDL
+622 LPGWTEPPEAWTDL
-636 ARTAQ
+636 ASAAQ
-641 KAGLKTVTGNTGD
+641 KAGIKTVTGNAGN
-654 IIHSGAATFEVL
+654 IIRSGAAAFEIL
-666 WPENTA
+666 WPESTA
-672 RGKDVNEEAMVM
+672 RGKDVNEEAMVL

-689 EFQML
+689 DFRML
-694 FTGDIGADTEK
+694 FTGDFGADTAI
-705 KLLTAGY
+705 KLLSAGC

-726 RYSSSEEFLKKLKP
+726 GYSSSEEFLKKVKP
-740 ELAIISCSSTNT
+740 ELSIISCSSTNT
-752 YGHPSLETIQRLE
+752 YGHPSPETVKRLK
-765 DCGSQVEYTMK
+765 DCGSQIEYTMK
-776 NGAIT
+776 NGAII
-781 LETNGKNLRIRRFCS
+781 LETNGKNLRIRRFFGN
-796 C
+796 

>member
-16 ALGIA
+16 VLGIA

-36 GVQSWIEAHPASE
+36 SVQSWIKAHPGSE

-80 PINNVRVFLKN
+80 PINNVRVFLKK

-99 QILVKGTLKSVEG
+99 QIFVKGILKEVEG
-112 PANPGGF
+112 PTNPGGF
-119 DSRQYYA
+119 DSSQYYA

-140 KKTSAYSGYRQAML
+140 KKTSTYSGYHQAML
-154 SVKEKC
+154 MVKEKC
-160 RIVLESVAGE
+160 RQILENTAGK
-170 DASVFEAVVLGDKTS
+170 DAPVFEAIVLGEKTG

-191 MRYQMA
+191 MRYQLA

-209 ISILGIGL
+209 ISILGMGL
-217 YNLMKQVGFGIWPAG
+217 YKLIKRVGFGIWPAG
-232 IFSLVV
+232 IFSLAV

-244 LTGGSVS
+244 MTGGSVS
-251 TMRAVTMFLIAMGAR
+251 TLRAVTMFLIAMGAR

-294 DSGFLLSFGCILGIC
+294 DSGFLLSFGCVLGIC
-309 AASERICA
+309 VASERICA

-323 KVTKAFWGSVALQL
+323 KGTKVFCESVALWL
-337 MTLPVMLKFFGEV
+337 VTLPVMLKFFGEA

-364 VGVVLA
+364 VVVVLT
-370 GGVAAML
+370 GGVAAMI
-377 LGFISVPAARVVI
+377 LGFVSIPTGRVVI
-390 FPARGLLFLYE
+390 FPARVLLFLYE
-401 KLCELAGR
+401 RLCELAGR

-423 QIVVYYV
+423 QITIYYA
-430 ILIAVLFIGQYVRE
+430 ILVAVLLIGQYI
-444 LEQKK
+444 
-449 KEMEED
+449 KESD
-455 GAKELRSEENTQRNP
+455 QTK
-470 LRNWYD
+470 
-476 NINIQQNLRKRQ
+476 
-488 GTDKL
+488 
-493 QISRIS
+493 IS
-499 RKQHLLRIAAIVLLI
+499 RKQHILRISGIVLLI
-514 LSIPILG
+514 LSILTLG
-521 NQSFQHPFKSKTLQI
+521 KQSFRYPFKTQTLQI

-576 ALKSMGISYLD
+576 ALKSMGISCLD

-615 IRAGYLV
+615 IRAAYLV
-622 LPGWSEPPQAWTDL
+622 LPGWTEPPEAWTDL
-636 ARTAQ
+636 ASAAQ
-641 KAGLKTVTGNTGD
+641 KAGIKTVTGNAGN
-654 IIHSGAATFEVL
+654 IIRSGAAAFEIL
-666 WPENTA
+666 WPESTA

-689 EFQML
+689 DFRML

-705 KLLTAGY
+705 KLLSAGC
-712 LNDIDCLK
+712 LNDIECLK

-726 RYSSSEEFLKKLKP
+726 GYSSSEEFLKKVKP
-740 ELAIISCSSTNT
+740 ELSIISCSSTNT
-752 YGHPSLETIQRLE
+752 YGHPSPETVKRLK
-765 DCGSQVEYTMK
+765 DCGSQIEYTMK
-776 NGAIT
+776 NGAII
-781 LETNGKNLRIRRFCS
+781 LETNGKNLRIRRFCGN
-796 C
+796 

>member
-16 ALGIA
+16 VLGIA

-36 GVQSWIEAHPASE
+36 SVQSWIKAHPGSE
-49 ICGEVERYENTEFS
+49 IYGEVERYENTEFS

-80 PINNVRVFLKN
+80 PINNVRVFLKK

-99 QILVKGTLKSVEG
+99 QIFVKGILKEVEG
-112 PANPGGF
+112 PTNPGGF
-119 DSRQYYA
+119 DSSQYYA

-140 KKTSAYSGYRQAML
+140 KKTSTYSSYHQAML
-154 SVKEKC
+154 MVKEKC
-160 RIVLESVAGE
+160 RQILENTAGK
-170 DASVFEAVVLGDKTS
+170 DAPVFEAIVLGEKTG
-185 LDPEIR
+185 LDSEIR
-191 MRYQMA
+191 MRYQLA

-209 ISILGIGL
+209 ISILGMGL
-217 YNLMKQVGFGIWPAG
+217 YKLMKRVGFGIWPAG
-232 IFSLVV
+232 IFSLAV

-244 LTGGSVS
+244 MTGGSVS
-251 TMRAVTMFLIAMGAR
+251 TLRAVTMFLIAMGAR

-294 DSGFLLSFGCILGIC
+294 DSGFLLSFGCVLGIC
-309 AASERICA
+309 VASERICA

-323 KVTKAFWGSVALQL
+323 KGTKVFCESVALWL
-337 MTLPVMLKFFGEV
+337 VTLPVMLKFFGEA

-370 GGVAAML
+370 GGVAAMI
-377 LGFISVPAARVVI
+377 LGFVSIPTGRVMI
-390 FPARGLLFLYE
+390 FPARVLLFLYE
-401 KLCELAGR
+401 RLCELAGR

-423 QIVVYYV
+423 QITIYYA
-430 ILIAVLFIGQYVRE
+430 ILVAVLLIGQYI
-444 LEQKK
+444 
-449 KEMEED
+449 KESD
-455 GAKELRSEENTQRNP
+455 QTK
-470 LRNWYD
+470 
-476 NINIQQNLRKRQ
+476 
-488 GTDKL
+488 
-493 QISRIS
+493 IS
-499 RKQHLLRIAAIVLLI
+499 RKQHILRISGIVLLI
-514 LSIPILG
+514 LSILTLG
-521 NQSFQHPFKSKTLQI
+521 KQSFRYSFKNQTLQI

-576 ALKSMGISYLD
+576 ALKSMGISCLD

-615 IRAGYLV
+615 IRAAYLV
-622 LPGWSEPPQAWTDL
+622 LPGWTEPPEAWTDL
-636 ARTAQ
+636 ASAAQ
-641 KAGLKTVTGNTGD
+641 KAGIKTVTGNAGN
-654 IIHSGAATFEVL
+654 IIRSGAAAFEIL
-666 WPENTA
+666 WPESTA

-689 EFQML
+689 DFRML

-705 KLLTAGY
+705 KLLSAGC

-726 RYSSSEEFLKKLKP
+726 GYSSSEEFLKKVKP
-740 ELAIISCSSTNT
+740 ELSIISCSSTNT
-752 YGHPSLETIQRLE
+752 YGHPSPETVKRLK
-765 DCGSQVEYTMK
+765 DCGSQIEYTMK
-776 NGAIT
+776 NGAII
-781 LETNGKNLRIRRFCS
+781 LETNGKNLRIRRFFGN
-796 C
+796 

>member
-16 ALGIA
+16 VLGIA

-36 GVQSWIEAHPASE
+36 SVQSWIKAHPGSE
-49 ICGEVERYENTEFS
+49 IYGEVERYENTEFS

-80 PINNVRVFLKN
+80 PINNVRVFLKK

-99 QILVKGTLKSVEG
+99 QIFVKGILKEVEG
-112 PANPGGF
+112 PTNPGGF
-119 DSRQYYA
+119 DSSQYYA

-140 KKTSAYSGYRQAML
+140 KKTSTYSGYHQAML
-154 SVKEKC
+154 MVKEKC
-160 RIVLESVAGE
+160 RQILENTAGK
-170 DASVFEAVVLGDKTS
+170 DAPVFEAIVLGEKTG
-185 LDPEIR
+185 LDSEIR
-191 MRYQMA
+191 MRYQLA

-209 ISILGIGL
+209 ISILGMGL
-217 YNLMKQVGFGIWPAG
+217 YKLIKRVGFGIWPAG
-232 IFSLVV
+232 IFSLAV

-244 LTGGSVS
+244 MTGGSVS
-251 TMRAVTMFLIAMGAR
+251 TLRAVTMFLIAMGAR

-294 DSGFLLSFGCILGIC
+294 DSGFLLSFGCVLGIC
-309 AASERICA
+309 VASERICA

-323 KVTKAFWGSVALQL
+323 KGTKVFCESVALWL
-337 MTLPVMLKFFGEV
+337 VTLPVMLKFFGEA

-370 GGVAAML
+370 GGVAAMI
-377 LGFISVPAARVVI
+377 LGFVSIPTGRVMI
-390 FPARGLLFLYE
+390 FPARVLLFLYE
-401 KLCELAGR
+401 RLCELAGR

-423 QIVVYYV
+423 QITIYYA
-430 ILIAVLFIGQYVRE
+430 ILVAVLLIGQYI
-444 LEQKK
+444 
-449 KEMEED
+449 KESD
-455 GAKELRSEENTQRNP
+455 QTK
-470 LRNWYD
+470 
-476 NINIQQNLRKRQ
+476 
-488 GTDKL
+488 
-493 QISRIS
+493 IS
-499 RKQHLLRIAAIVLLI
+499 RKQHILRISGIVLLI
-514 LSIPILG
+514 LSILTLG
-521 NQSFQHPFKSKTLQI
+521 KQSFRYSFKNQTLQI

-557 LIDGG
+557 LIDGR

-576 ALKSMGISYLD
+576 ALKSMGISCLD

-615 IRAGYLV
+615 IRAAYLV
-622 LPGWSEPPQAWTDL
+622 LPGWTEPPEAWTDL
-636 ARTAQ
+636 ASAAQ
-641 KAGLKTVTGNTGD
+641 KAGIKTVTGNAGN
-654 IIHSGAATFEVL
+654 IIRSGAAAFEIL
-666 WPENTA
+666 WPESTA

-689 EFQML
+689 DFRML

-705 KLLTAGY
+705 KLLSAGC

-726 RYSSSEEFLKKLKP
+726 GYSSSEEFLKKVKP
-740 ELAIISCSSTNT
+740 ELSIISCSSTNT
-752 YGHPSLETIQRLE
+752 YGHPSPETVKRLK
-765 DCGSQVEYTMK
+765 DCGSQIEYTMK
-776 NGAIT
+776 NGAII
-781 LETNGKNLRIRRFCS
+781 LETNGKNLRIRRFFGN
-796 C
+796 

>member
-21 DLAGIPLIRGNPLPA
+21 DLAGIPLIRGNPFPA
-36 GVQSWIEAHPASE
+36 SLQSWIKVHPGSE

-69 KTYLIYHSKKF
+69 KTYLIYHSKKI
-80 PINNVRVFLKN
+80 PINNVRVFLKK

-99 QILVKGTLKSVEG
+99 QIFVKGILKEVEG
-112 PANPGGF
+112 PTNPGGF

-140 KKTSAYSGYRQAML
+140 KKTSTYSGYHQAML
-154 SVKEKC
+154 MVKEKC
-160 RIVLESVAGE
+160 RQILENTAGK
-170 DASVFEAVVLGDKTS
+170 DAPVFEAIVLGEKTG

-191 MRYQMA
+191 MRYQLA

-209 ISILGIGL
+209 ISILGMGL
-217 YNLMKQVGFGIWPAG
+217 YKLMKRVGFGIWPAG
-232 IFSLVV
+232 IFSLAV

-244 LTGGSVS
+244 MTGGSVS
-251 TMRAVTMFLIAMGAR
+251 TLRAVTMFLIAMGAR

-294 DSGFLLSFGCILGIC
+294 DSGFLLSFGCVLGIC
-309 AASERICA
+309 VASERICA

-323 KVTKAFWGSVALQL
+323 KGTKVFCESVALWL
-337 MTLPVMLKFFGEV
+337 VTLPVMLKFFGEA

-370 GGVAAML
+370 GGVAAMI
-377 LGFISVPAARVVI
+377 LGFVSIPAGRVVI
-390 FPARGLLFLYE
+390 FPARVLLFLYE
-401 KLCELAGR
+401 RLCELAGR

-423 QIVVYYV
+423 QITIYYA
-430 ILIAVLFIGQYVRE
+430 ILVAVLLIGQYI
-444 LEQKK
+444 
-449 KEMEED
+449 KESD
-455 GAKELRSEENTQRNP
+455 QTK
-470 LRNWYD
+470 
-476 NINIQQNLRKRQ
+476 
-488 GTDKL
+488 
-493 QISRIS
+493 IS
-499 RKQHLLRIAAIVLLI
+499 RKQHILRISGIVLLI
-514 LSIPILG
+514 LSILTLG
-521 NQSFQHPFKSKTLQI
+521 NQSFRYPFKNQTLQI

-576 ALKSMGISYLD
+576 ALKSMGISCLD

-615 IRAGYLV
+615 IRAAYLV
-622 LPGWSEPPQAWTDL
+622 LPGWTEPPEAWTDL
-636 ARTAQ
+636 ASAAQ
-641 KAGLKTVTGNTGD
+641 KAGIKTVTGNAGN
-654 IIHSGAATFEVL
+654 IIHSGAAAFEIL
-666 WPENTA
+666 WPESTA

-689 EFQML
+689 DFRML

-705 KLLTAGY
+705 KLLSAGC

-726 RYSSSEEFLKKLKP
+726 GYSSSEEFLKKVKP
-740 ELAIISCSSTNT
+740 ELSIISCSSTNT
-752 YGHPSLETIQRLE
+752 YGHPSPETVKRLK
-765 DCGSQVEYTMK
+765 DCGSQIEYTMK
-776 NGAIT
+776 NGAII
-781 LETNGKNLRIRRFCS
+781 LETNGKNLRIRRFCGN
-796 C
+796 

>member
-16 ALGIA
+16 VLGIA

-36 GVQSWIEAHPASE
+36 SVQSWIKAHPGSE
-49 ICGEVERYENTEFS
+49 IYGEVERYENTEFS

-80 PINNVRVFLKN
+80 PINNVRVFLKK

-99 QILVKGTLKSVEG
+99 QIFVKGILKEVEG
-112 PANPGGF
+112 PTNPGGF
-119 DSRQYYA
+119 DSSQYYA

-140 KKTSAYSGYRQAML
+140 KKTSTYSGYHQAML
-154 SVKEKC
+154 MVKEKC
-160 RIVLESVAGE
+160 RQILENTAGK
-170 DASVFEAVVLGDKTS
+170 DAPVFEAIVLGEKTG

-191 MRYQMA
+191 MRYQLA

-209 ISILGIGL
+209 ISILGMGL
-217 YNLMKQVGFGIWPAG
+217 YKLIKRVGFGIWPAG
-232 IFSLVV
+232 IFSLAV

-244 LTGGSVS
+244 MTGGSVS
-251 TMRAVTMFLIAMGAR
+251 TLRAVTMFLIAMGAR

-294 DSGFLLSFGCILGIC
+294 DSGFLLSFGCVLGIC
-309 AASERICA
+309 VASERICA

-323 KVTKAFWGSVALQL
+323 KGTKVFCESVALWL
-337 MTLPVMLKFFGEV
+337 VTLPVMLEFFGEA

-370 GGVAAML
+370 GGVAAMI
-377 LGFISVPAARVVI
+377 LGFVSIPTGRVVI
-390 FPARGLLFLYE
+390 FPARVLLFLYE
-401 KLCELAGR
+401 RLCELAGR

-423 QIVVYYV
+423 QITIYYA
-430 ILIAVLFIGQYVRE
+430 ILVAVLLIGQYI
-444 LEQKK
+444 
-449 KEMEED
+449 KESD
-455 GAKELRSEENTQRNP
+455 QTK
-470 LRNWYD
+470 
-476 NINIQQNLRKRQ
+476 
-488 GTDKL
+488 
-493 QISRIS
+493 IS
-499 RKQHLLRIAAIVLLI
+499 RKQHILRISGIVLLI
-514 LSIPILG
+514 LSILTLG
-521 NQSFQHPFKSKTLQI
+521 KQSFRHPFKTQTLQI

-576 ALKSMGISYLD
+576 ALKSMGISCLD

-615 IRAGYLV
+615 IRAAYLV
-622 LPGWSEPPQAWTDL
+622 LPGWTEPPEAWTDL
-636 ARTAQ
+636 ASAAQ
-641 KAGLKTVTGNTGD
+641 KAGIKTVTGNAGN
-654 IIHSGAATFEVL
+654 IIRSGAAAFEIL
-666 WPENTA
+666 WPESTA

-689 EFQML
+689 DFRML

-705 KLLTAGY
+705 KLLSAGC

-726 RYSSSEEFLKKLKP
+726 GYSSSEEFLKKVKP
-740 ELAIISCSSTNT
+740 ELSIISCSSTNT
-752 YGHPSLETIQRLE
+752 YGHPSPETVKRLK
-765 DCGSQVEYTMK
+765 DCGSQIEYTMK
-776 NGAIT
+776 NGAII
-781 LETNGKNLRIRRFCS
+781 LETNGKNLRIRRFCGN
-796 C
+796 